1 MAQKNY
7 EKLLTELMKK
17 IPQNRLVKHL
27 FLNYTIGKGGNEFL
41 VINKICK
48 RIFGKP
54 ANREEDKAI
63 LLTVVHSILYMTEIP
78 VLSTKKK
85 I

>member
-27 FLNYTIGKGGNEFL
+27 FLNYNTSVNFYR
-41 VINKICK
+41 KIK
-48 RIFGKP
+48 
-54 ANREEDKAI
+54 
-63 LLTVVHSILYMTEIP
+63 S
-78 VLSTKKK
+78 
-85 I
+85 

>member
-27 FLNYTIGKGGNEFL
+27 FLLSEKEGMNFL
-41 VINKICK
+41 
-48 RIFGKP
+48 
-54 ANREEDKAI
+54 
-63 LLTVVHSILYMTEIP
+63 L
-78 VLSTKKK
+78 
-85 I
+85 

>member
-27 FLNYTIGKGGNEFL
+27 FLNYTIGKGGNLEFNL
-41 VINKICK
+41 
-48 RIFGKP
+48 
-54 ANREEDKAI
+54 
-63 LLTVVHSILYMTEIP
+63 
-78 VLSTKKK
+78 
-85 I
+85 

>member
-27 FLNYTIGKGGNEFL
+27 FLNYLSSTYKCNFL
-41 VINKICK
+41 GADNKQ
-48 RIFGKP
+48 
-54 ANREEDKAI
+54 
-63 LLTVVHSILYMTEIP
+63 
-78 VLSTKKK
+78 
-85 I
+85 